1 MLLDPI
7 KEEPL
12 SKSGIVTHPGQT
24 ISTNLRGLDEIAA
37 NKTAVPVTRSS
48 KVVVVPNTLPP
59 ITTSFSM
66 HKPTTLASVQ
76 QSRTKDNACKTQ
88 CVTVMNSKPGKQHHA
103 IENPEQHTTVVQN
116 SKDTDLSL
124 RPNNGKVSFFTS
136 TIRHDRH
143 PSHMSKYFV
152 YF

>member
-59 ITTSFSM
+59 ITTCFSM

-76 QSRTKDNACKTQ
+76 QSRRKDNACKPQ
-88 CVTVMNSKPGKQHHA
+88 CETVMNSKPGKQHHA
-103 IENPEQHTTVVQN
+103 IENLEQHTTVVQK

-136 TIRHDRH
+136 TIRHKGH